1 MLSNSSVV
9 EDHQHTPNSVV
20 RTSAVEM
27 LILLRCMREPSAC
40 GDEKITVVHGGSI
53 EMLAIDPLDL
63 QIGLDKDAARG

>member
-1 MLSNSSVV
+1 
-9 EDHQHTPNSVV
+9 
-20 RTSAVEM
+20 M